1 MTIIEP
7 RKNTYYANE
16 FLYIGL
22 LLLASA
28 MVCIYLYN
36 INVNLKFQFSLQ
48 EKAFQELEVKN
59 ADLRNELYRVLDFN
73 NLSALIQK
81 ENLVS
86 ERNPDYLEN
95 KSLAKR

>member
-7 RKNTYYANE
+7 QKNKYYANE

-22 LLLASA
+22 LLLVAA
-28 MVCIYLYN
+28 MMSIYLYN
-36 INVNLKFQFSLQ
+36 INVNLKYQLGLQ
-48 EKAFQELEVKN
+48 ERAIQQLEVMN
-59 ADLRNELYRVLDFN
+59 ADLRNKLYSVLDFN

-86 ERNPDYLEN
+86 DKNPDYLEN
-95 KSLAKR
+95 KSLAHR